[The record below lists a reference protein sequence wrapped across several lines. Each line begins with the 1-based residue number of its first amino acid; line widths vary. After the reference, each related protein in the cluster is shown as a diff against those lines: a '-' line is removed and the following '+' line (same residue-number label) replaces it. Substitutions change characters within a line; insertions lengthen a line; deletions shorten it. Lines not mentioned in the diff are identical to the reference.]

1 MAPVRVVIVDDSTFV
16 RAVLKDLLKSDP
28 DIDVVGEAVNG
39 LDALE
44 KISELKPDLVTMD
57 IEMPE
62 MNGLEA
68 IERIMGGDNAL
79 PILVFTSLDDAGTA
93 YDAISRGALELLPKP
108 SMDSFNSDHFA
119 RRIKLLS
126 KVKVVRHIRRNAA
139 TKENKIKQPDSGSS
153 GQIFPEIVAIASST
167 GGPSALIGLFAGLT
181 HTLDVPVVVS
191 QHIARGFDDGLMEW
205 LNRETSHARVKIGIS
220 GEKILPGTIYLSPA
234 NGNMEITS
242 KGIIE
247 ISPFAP
253 GDIYTP
259 SCDKLFKSVAGTYGP
274 KSVAVVLTGMGN
286 DGTKGARAVKRAG
299 GRTIAQDEASC
310 VVYGMPKAALESGC
324 IDEVMSLNDI
334 GSCLNGLVKK
344 K

>member
-28 DIDVVGEAVNG
+28 EIEVVGEAVNG
-39 LDALE
+39 VDALE
-44 KISELKPDLVTMD
+44 KISLLKPDLVTMD

-62 MNGLEA
+62 MNGIEA
-68 IERIMGGDNAL
+68 IEQIMGGENAL

-108 SMDSFNSDHFA
+108 NMDSFNSDDFA

-126 KVKVVRHIRRNAA
+126 KVKVVRHIRSG
-139 TKENKIKQPDSGSS
+139 TTVKKNKAKLTEYPSVRTV
-153 GQIFPEIVAIASST
+153 PEIIAIASST

-181 HTLDVPVVVS
+181 HPLDVPVVVS
-191 QHIARGFDDGLMEW
+191 QHIAEGFDDGLMKW
-205 LNRETSHARVKIGIS
+205 LNRETCHAQVKIGMS
-220 GEKILPGTIYLSPA
+220 GEKVRPGTIYLSPA
-234 NGNMEITS
+234 NGNMEITPR
-242 KGIIE
+242 GTIE
-247 ISPFAP
+247 ISPFGA

-259 SCDKLFKSVAGTYGP
+259 SCDKLFESIAGTYGA
-274 KSVAVVLTGMGN
+274 SCVAIVLTGMGN
-286 DGTKGARAVKRAG
+286 DGTKGAQAVKRAG
-299 GRTIAQDEASC
+299 GKTIAQDEASC

-334 GSCLNGLVKK
+334 GRCLNGMIREE
-344 K
+344 

>member
-16 RAVLKDLLKSDP
+16 RAVLKDLLEADP

-39 LDALE
+39 VDALE
-44 KISELKPDLVTMD
+44 KISVLKPDLVTMD

-68 IERIMGGDNAL
+68 IEQIMGGEDAL

-108 SMDSFNSDHFA
+108 NMDSFNSDYFA

-126 KVKVVRHIRRNAA
+126 KVKVVRHIRGAQA
-139 TKENKIKQPDSGSS
+139 VKEPRIKKTTSPSAE
-153 GQIFPEIVAIASST
+153 IFPEIIAIASST
-167 GGPSALIGLFAGLT
+167 GGPSALIEIFAGLT
-181 HTLDVPVVVS
+181 HPLDLPVVVS
-191 QHIARGFDDGLMEW
+191 QHIAQGFDDGFMKW
-205 LNRETSHARVKIGIS
+205 LDRETSHAQVKIGVS
-220 GEKILPGTIYLSPA
+220 GEQIKPGTIYLSPA

-242 KGIIE
+242 GGMIE
-247 ISPFAP
+247 ISPFTS

-259 SCDKLFKSVAGTYGP
+259 SCDKLFESVAKIYGRS
-274 KSVAVVLTGMGN
+274 SVGIVLTGMGN
-286 DGTKGARAVKRAG
+286 DGTRGAQAVKRAG
-299 GRTIAQDEASC
+299 GRTIGQDEASC

-324 IDEVMSLNDI
+324 IDEEMSINDI
-334 GSCLNGLVKK
+334 GSYLNGLIRKK
-344 K
+344 